1 MANCMLL
8 LQLIELNIF
17 VIKQRSHMVD
27 LEIINNNNIVI
38 DNNMNM
44 TPRL

>member
-1 MANCMLL
+1 MTNCMLL
-8 LQLIELNIF
+8 LQLRELNIF

-38 DNNMNM
+38 DNNMNVI
-44 TPRL
+44 PRL